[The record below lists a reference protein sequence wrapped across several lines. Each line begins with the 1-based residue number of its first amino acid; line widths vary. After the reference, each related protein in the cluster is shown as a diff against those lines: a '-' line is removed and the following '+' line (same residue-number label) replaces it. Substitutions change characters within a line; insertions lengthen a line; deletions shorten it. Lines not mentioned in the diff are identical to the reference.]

1 MHDSYDAGGAAR
13 TNISAE
19 GFLFD
24 IGGHVIFS
32 HSKYFDE
39 LLSEGFARGQFEHG
53 ALTTGSHP
61 CIDME
66 ATSALNICVHE
77 GQADPVPTPGWVQFE
92 IAIADS
98 NKLIFVAEQ
107 HQRARH

>member
-13 TNISAE
+13 TNVTAE

-39 LLSEGFARGQFEHG
+39 LLSKG
-53 ALTTGSHP
+53 LSV
-61 CIDME
+61 
-66 ATSALNICVHE
+66 S
-77 GQADPVPTPGWVQFE
+77 
-92 IAIADS
+92 S
-98 NKLIFVAEQ
+98 FVLC
-107 HQRARH
+107 